1 MRSSILIAIPC
12 ALSLALAAPSALAA
26 GPKKQPTK
34 EEMQEAQRRYQRGRE
49 LYEDNDFTAALVE
62 IRRAYELAPSYKLL
76 FDIGQICYQLP
87 DYPCALRSFKQY
99 LDEGGGEINPQRRAE
114 VENDIRKLE
123 GRVATLK
130 ITTTRPGVEIL
141 VDDVVVGTTPLESPV
156 IVGAGKR
163 KVTARVQ
170 GAEPVTRVIE
180 VAGTDVVDVALDVG
194 AGSTAGA
201 PASGDGAAAPG
212 SDPSGGDKGAGR
224 KVPVVPWVI
233 TGALAVGTG
242 IVGGLALSAS
252 SDYRSQ
258 LDTFGTTRPTLD
270 ESHGNMRNLAIATD
284 VLLGATAVAGV
295 TSLILTLTA
304 VPSGPKKAALAPVNA
319 SVGPGS
325 VWIKGTF

>member
-1 MRSSILIAIPC
+1 MRSSIFIAIPC
-12 ALSLALAAPSALAA
+12 ALSLALAAPAALAA

-99 LDEGGGEINPQRRAE
+99 LDEGGGDINPQRRSE
-114 VENDIRKLE
+114 VENDVRKLE
-123 GRVATLK
+123 GRVATLE
-130 ITTTRPGVEIL
+130 ITTTRPGAEIL
-141 VDDVVVGTTPLESPV
+141 VDDVVVGKTPLDAPV

-180 VAGTDVVDVALDVG
+180 VAGTDVVDLALDLG
-194 AGSTAGA
+194 AGSAAA
-201 PASGDGAAAPG
+201 PSSGDGTAVPG
-212 SDPSGGDKGAGR
+212 AGQSGGDEGGGR

-233 TGALAVGTG
+233 TGALAVGTS

-252 SDYRSQ
+252 SEYRSQ

-270 ESHGNMRNLAIATD
+270 ESHGEMRTLAIATD

-304 VPSGPKKAALAPVNA
+304 GPKGPAKAALAPVHVD
-319 SVGPGS
+319 VGPGG